1 MTATLTETAKLK
13 IMVVDDDSTFRD
25 RLVAALGARN
35 FNATGSSSPAEGL
48 ELAKKFMPDRAVV
61 DLRMPGGSGLDLVSD
76 LMNINPEI
84 DIVVLTGYG
93 SIATALEATRRG
105 AVDYLTKPAD
115 ADQIL
120 TAFEKAGDKPLLPP
134 PEGGHAE
141 GQATQSPNHSAA
153 SLARVEWEHIQRVL
167 TDCNNNI
174 SQAARVLRIHRR
186 SLQRKLSK
194 YPPVP

>member
-1 MTATLTETAKLK
+1 MTETAKLK

-35 FNATGSSSPAEGL
+35 FSATGSNNPADA
-48 ELAKKFMPDRAVV
+48 LALARKIMPDRAVV

-76 LMNINPEI
+76 LMAINPEI

-105 AVDYLTKPAD
+105 AVDYLSKPAD

-120 TAFEKAGDKPLLPP
+120 QAFEKAGDKPLLSA
-134 PEGGHAE
+134 PEN
-141 GQATQSPNHSAA
+141 GQAGSSPNHSAA

-194 YPPVP
+194 YPPIP